1 MQSST
6 QNIWVAQRDRG
17 KDTMA
22 IVKSEAPC
30 ADNARNNTARNRP
43 SKACQPAK
51 STLGNFHAI
60 PVFSLMSY
68 LAFQSFLAVK
78 KQLADLHAG
87 QTNGGGPFLLVLR
100 TNESAQALRGRVVE
114 ESLQDSLM
122 ACPLCNQYA
131 AEPIQF
137 TYVDMAIC
145 HTHPLKICVAWQE
158 LRVFDQRNSLQ
169 HLCQGMAMYLEWGWW
184 QTITDRNPAS
194 FGGVRW
200 MICRD
205 RSMSRN
211 LTKSH
216 SLHSTPRG
224 IYFSKSATDRFQ
236 VAEL

>member
-78 KQLADLHAG
+78 LQLADLHAG

-145 HTHPLKICVAWQE
+145 HTPPENLCGLAGTPGIWSKKFTTTPLPGNGD
-158 LRVFDQRNSLQ
+158 VF
-169 HLCQGMAMYLEWGWW
+169 
-184 QTITDRNPAS
+184 
-194 FGGVRW
+194 GVRMMTNDHW
-200 MICRD
+200 QKSSEFW
-205 RSMSRN
+205 RSPMDDLQGPFSEQKPHEIPFPQFN
-211 LTKSH
+211 
-216 SLHSTPRG
+216 PREVY
-224 IYFSKSATDRFQ
+224 IFQSQQQTDFK
-236 VAEL
+236 

>member
-6 QNIWVAQRDRG
+6 QTIWVAQRDRG

-43 SKACQPAK
+43 SKACQRSK

-87 QTNGGGPFLLVLR
+87 QTNGAGPFLLVLR
-100 TNESAQALRGRVVE
+100 ANESAQALRGRVVE
-114 ESLQDSLM
+114 ESLQDSLL
-122 ACPLCNQYA
+122 ACPLCNQYT
-131 AEPIQF
+131 AEPYTVYNGHLQKN
-137 TYVDMAIC
+137 TR
-145 HTHPLKICVAWQE
+145 LKIRVAG
-158 LRVFDQRNSLQ
+158 RNS
-169 HLCQGMAMYLEWGWW
+169 GYLIKEIHYNTFAREWRCIWSEDDDKRSLTEIQRVLEERWW
-184 QTITDRNPAS
+184 
-194 FGGVRW
+194 
-200 MICRD
+200 ICRGPG
-205 RSMSRN
+205 MSR
-211 LTKSH
+211 KPH
-216 SLHSTPRG
+216 SCPIPSFNPERYIFYIFQSQL
-224 IYFSKSATDRFQ
+224 DRFQ